1 MMRDSD
7 AAAVVEDGLLKVP
20 EAAAFLSVCRTT
32 VYLFMERGELPFVKI
47 GRSRRI
53 PRRAVVDLAARR
65 LRGGIR
71 LTG

>member
-1 MMRDSD
+1 MTDSD
-7 AAAVVEDGLLKVP
+7 AALVEDGLMKVA
-20 EAAAFLSVCRTT
+20 EAAAFLSLSRATLYT
-32 VYLFMERGELPFVKI
+32 LMDRGELPFVKI

-53 PRRAVVDLAARR
+53 PKRAVVELAALG